1 LNFFKILFGSFA
13 IGVGVAL
20 LSALLFKYI
29 DLEHHPTV
37 EIMLLILFSLCSYAL
52 SDAMLLSGI
61 VTILFC
67 GIGMSH
73 YTFNNLSPKAQFV
86 SKKLFKV
93 LALTSETFVF
103 VYLGLAVFAYD
114 PLNQEYDIG
123 FITLSFPIILIA
135 RALNIFPLSF
145 LLNLIKKKNK
155 IKCNAQIMLWFAG
168 LRGAIAFTLALDVPT
183 ISNKIIFSNTVI
195 IVLFTVFIFG
205 GLTIPI
211 LKCLRIKMG
220 RYEKTKKDEIEF
232 ETSNMF
238 INLDRK
244 YMKSFFT
251 KKRSGDQPFHH
262 HHKQDKTTNPS
273 EELSHLQ
280 ETQTHPSEEVSHQQE
295 PSTQTKK
302 RRF

>member
-1 LNFFKILFGSFA
+1 
-13 IGVGVAL
+13 
-20 LSALLFKYI
+20 
-29 DLEHHPTV
+29 
-37 EIMLLILFSLCSYAL
+37 
-52 SDAMLLSGI
+52 
-61 VTILFC
+61 
-67 GIGMSH
+67 
-73 YTFNNLSPKAQFV
+73 
-86 SKKLFKV
+86 
-93 LALTSETFVF
+93 
-103 VYLGLAVFAYD
+103 
-114 PLNQEYDIG
+114 
-123 FITLSFPIILIA
+123 
-135 RALNIFPLSF
+135 
-145 LLNLIKKKNK
+145 
-155 IKCNAQIMLWFAG
+155 MLWFAG

-302 RRF
+302 KRRF

>member
-1 LNFFKILFGSFA
+1 MVKLLTIPATSSAITIATLEFFKILFGSFA

-145 LLNLIKKKNK
+145 LLNLIKKKK
-155 IKCNAQIMLWFAG
+155 IKLSVM
-168 LRGAIAFTLALDVPT
+168 
-183 ISNKIIFSNTVI
+183 
-195 IVLFTVFIFG
+195 
-205 GLTIPI
+205 
-211 LKCLRIKMG
+211 
-220 RYEKTKKDEIEF
+220 
-232 ETSNMF
+232 
-238 INLDRK
+238 
-244 YMKSFFT
+244 
-251 KKRSGDQPFHH
+251 
-262 HHKQDKTTNPS
+262 HK
-273 EELSHLQ
+273 
-280 ETQTHPSEEVSHQQE
+280 
-295 PSTQTKK
+295 
-302 RRF
+302 